1 MERTG
6 SHDIYFGKHISMI
19 QSKCSK
25 IDKRPIGT
33 TISGTFLHAD
43 PEYVL
48 LKNIAPY
55 YHKMEYFLNNTIQEK
70 NNFLFF

>member
-1 MERTG
+1 
-6 SHDIYFGKHISMI
+6 MI
-19 QSKCSK
+19 QTKCSK

-48 LKNIAPY
+48 LKISDLTIIRWSI
-55 YHKMEYFLNNTIQEK
+55 FLIIQSKKK
-70 NNFLFF
+70 NNFIKIKIKNGYLFFPMKWL